1 MEDSAVP
8 DRSPRHARSA
18 SRSTV
23 EAANPLFQ
31 SSSFAVREAGE
42 SRGPSDPAT
51 SLDTAVRLGHSFG
64 ADEPS
69 SPPLIQTK
77 LRVGAPRDKY
87 EQEADRIGF
96 QVMNRA
102 RGADGLPQGD
112 GASPRPAVDRVTPI
126 VAPAS
131 IQRSAD
137 EEQSASGAAHSGEA
151 FEADSAL
158 QERLVKTR
166 GGGIPLPVSTREFLE
181 PRMGG
186 DFSQVRVHRDTE
198 AKQLNRE
205 LSSVAFTHGPDIYV
219 GEAGFAP
226 GSSEETQLFAHELTH
241 VMQQAQAGA
250 SQEGSLPIQRFS
262 QASLDNGSWVNETA
276 SVKRPAQGASGGVYF
291 FESATGDMPE
301 LVVKPEKVA
310 SQAAVLMAETFL
322 SEAMKVNVAET
333 KRTVFK
339 GSPEGDAIEAVITN
353 DYISKVTN
361 LPQKKALTEDLEDTQ
376 MFLIQPKV
384 QGASISAL
392 ASKATD
398 AAKVNGFIA
407 QLSDQ
412 RTLVEIG
419 QLIVADAFI
428 SNRDRIST
436 QKANLGN
443 LIIAN
448 GVIAI
453 DNEAWFRKVEESDTS
468 GFIKAQTELLT
479 DLYDKPDAIIKN
491 FYDGIQDS
499 LNKASSVNFNAWA
512 YFQSKYDFEGA
523 VFALRFGIKKG
534 LDNLGIAIR
543 GRTRTR
549 DEMKRLG
556 RLGQAEAHWDA
567 YRVREQYLKLLRR
580 DVPTKTAQQT
590 AEKYHRYRAK
600 RAALPKGLK
609 FLAKVYKPSLPS

>member
-1 MEDSAVP
+1 MP
-8 DRSPRHARSA
+8 DRSPHHARSA
-18 SRSTV
+18 SRYTV
-23 EAANPLFQ
+23 EAGSPLSR
-31 SSSFAVREAGE
+31 SSSFAVRQAEE
-42 SRGPSDPAT
+42 SHATPSPAT
-51 SLDTAVRLGHSFG
+51 SLDAVMRLGHSFG
-64 ADEPS
+64 ADELS

-77 LRVGAPRDKY
+77 LRVGASHDKY
-87 EQEADRIGF
+87 EQEADRIAF
-96 QVMNRA
+96 QVLNRA
-102 RGADGLPQGD
+102 RAAEGRESGD
-112 GASPRPAVDRVTPI
+112 GAASQPGVDRVTPI
-126 VAPAS
+126 VAPAP

-137 EEQSASGAAHSGEA
+137 EEQGASGAAHSGEA

-158 QERLVKTR
+158 QERLARTH

-181 PRMGG
+181 PSMGG
-186 DFSQVRVHRDTE
+186 DFSQVRIHRDPE

-205 LSSVAFTHGPDIYV
+205 LSSVAFTRGPDIYM

-250 SQEGSLPIQRFS
+250 SQAGSLPIQRFS
-262 QASLDNGSWVNETA
+262 QASLNNGSWVNETT

-291 FESATGDMPE
+291 FESTTGDIPE
-301 LVVKPEKVA
+301 LVVKPEKFA

-333 KRTVFK
+333 KKTVYK
-339 GSPEGDAIEAVITN
+339 GTSEGDATEAVIVN
-353 DYISKVTN
+353 DYISNVTS
-361 LPQKKALTEDLEDTQ
+361 LPQKQALTDDLEETK

-398 AAKVNGFIA
+398 ASKVDGFIA

-412 RTLVEIG
+412 YTLVEIG

-436 QKANLGN
+436 RKANLGN
-443 LIIAN
+443 LIISN

-453 DNEAWFRKVEESDTS
+453 DNESWFRRVQESDTS
-468 GFIKAQTELLT
+468 SFIESQTELLT
-479 DLYDKPDAIIKN
+479 DLYDNPDAILKN
-491 FYDGIQDS
+491 FYDGVQDS

-523 VFALRFGIKKG
+523 IFALRFGIKKG
-534 LDNLGIAIR
+534 LDNLGIAIT
-543 GRTRTR
+543 GRTKTR

-580 DVPTKTAQQT
+580 GVPTKTAQQT
-590 AEKYHRYRAK
+590 AEKYYRYRAK